1 MRNLIDSHGDY
12 LKTENN
18 IKDYLASMNDKELK
32 KLYDTIELTPFPILL
47 VHEYRKRFKEK
58 QNLRN

>member
-1 MRNLIDSHGDY
+1 MVMRKLIDSHGDF

-18 IKDYLASMNDKELK
+18 IKEYLSSLNDKELK
-32 KLYDTIELTPFPILL
+32 KLYENIELTPLPIFL

-58 QNLRN
+58 